1 MSNTITKAKMNSDAT
16 SLRFLLTLEEAAE
29 FLNVP
34 ANTLRYWR
42 KVGQGPAWVKMEGTI
57 RYNRTD
63 LEDYVRSCT
72 HQPAVRA
79 AVEAERV
86 RI

>member
-1 MSNTITKAKMNSDAT
+1 MKQLFSFD
-16 SLRFLLTLEEAAE
+16 EAAE
-29 FLNVP
+29 YLGIPV
-34 ANTLRYWR
+34 NTLKYWK
-42 KVGQGPAWVKMEGTI
+42 KVGLGPAWVKMEGTI

-63 LEDYVRSCT
+63 LDDYIRACT

-86 RI
+86 RM